1 MNRRAMMV
9 MGVAASVAPL
19 LPAGEAQTLSTIWS
33 TPHAPGGF
41 ELLARLGALGY
52 DLRKQYVTNLRALGI
67 PELTEIAGVIEDSNE
82 RGWFA

>member
-33 TPHAPGGF
+33 APHAPGGF

-52 DLRKQYVTNLRALGI
+52 DLRKQYVANLRALGEPKI
-67 PELTEIAGVIEDSNE
+67 TEIVDLIEDMNE
-82 RGWFA
+82 RGLFA